1 MIERNTSGLK
11 AHSETKSAKTEKK
24 VNTAIDRLKQD
35 KRPINFN
42 TIAAEAGVSKATLYN
57 HPRLRE
63 RISSL
68 RMMQKQSQQQP
79 VPVEN
84 MDAVKL
90 LRAEV
95 RRLKK
100 DKENLILQLL
110 EFEEIKEENRKL
122 RDRLSLQPRQEVID
136 SRFIQKLR
144 ESSFAA
150 ISGRAEAEILRRF
163 GGETLGV
170 ESTEQDFYEQIRK
183 IISTY

>member
-11 AHSETKSAKTEKK
+11 AHSETKSAETETK
-24 VNTAIDRLKQD
+24 VNAAIDRLKQG
-35 KRPINFN
+35 KRLINFN

-63 RISSL
+63 RIASL
-68 RMMQKQSQQQP
+68 RMMQKQSQQPP

-84 MDAVKL
+84 TDTVKL

-122 RDRLSLQPRQEVID
+122 RDRLSWEPRQEVID

-144 ESSFAA
+144 ESGFDA

-163 GGETLGV
+163 GGETLGA
-170 ESTEQDFYEQIRK
+170 ESTEQDLYEQIRK